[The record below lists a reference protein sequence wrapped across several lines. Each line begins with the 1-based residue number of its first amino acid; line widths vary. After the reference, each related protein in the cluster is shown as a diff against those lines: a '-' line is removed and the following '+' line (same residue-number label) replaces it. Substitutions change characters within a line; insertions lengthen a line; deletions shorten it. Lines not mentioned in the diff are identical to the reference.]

1 MKVVDSKNV
10 KSVAFTGGKSKRV
23 VVKGDNLGFGICET
37 HVEKG
42 GPYHWHYK
50 NHLEACYCVS
60 GVGFLTNL
68 SNDMCYKITEG
79 VTYILDKN
87 DNHLFEAITDV
98 VLISVFNPPLI
109 GNETHDSEGNY
120 IINQ

>member
-10 KSVAFTGGKSKRV
+10 KAVDFTGGKSKRV
-23 VVKGDNLGFGICET
+23 VVKDDNLGFGICET
-37 HVEKG
+37 HVGKG

-60 GVGFLTNL
+60 GIGFLTNI
-68 SNDMCYKITEG
+68 SNEMNYKILPG

-87 DNHLFEAITDV
+87 DDHLFEAITDV

-109 GNETHDSEGNY
+109 GNETHDKEGNY
-120 IINQ
+120 IINN

>member
-1 MKVVDSKNV
+1 MKVVDSKKIQPV
-10 KSVAFTGGKSKRV
+10 IFTGGKSKRLV
-23 VVKGDNLGFGICET
+23 IKSHNMGFGICET
-37 HVEKG
+37 HVKKG

-60 GVGFLTNL
+60 GIGFLTNL

-79 VTYILDKN
+79 ITYILDKN
-87 DNHLFEAITDV
+87 DDHLFEAITDV
-98 VLISVFNPPLI
+98 VLISVFNPPLN

-120 IINQ
+120 IINN

>member
-1 MKVVDSKNV
+1 MKVVDSKNIKPV
-10 KSVAFTGGKSKRV
+10 NFTGGKSKRV
-23 VVKGDNLGFGICET
+23 VVKSHNVGFGICET
-37 HVEKG
+37 HVSKG

-60 GVGFLTNL
+60 GIGFLTNL
-68 SNDMCYKITEG
+68 ANDMCYKITEG

-87 DNHLFEAITDV
+87 DDHLFEAITDV

-109 GNETHDSEGNY
+109 GDETHDSEGNY